1 MASILKV
8 NTIQDATNSTTA
20 MTVDTAGRVSQP
32 TKPMWFAYFA
42 SGSYSFASGET
53 SKAPY
58 TTTLTNVGSCWSTTD
73 RHFTAPIAGTYQINF
88 GLTILYNAASRY
100 VVFRV
105 YKGGSFLGS
114 VHSGHALPTGSG
126 GQYSHRMSQLILTF
140 SQGET
145 FYVIPQADVSLD
157 LHNDLGTHCSGFL
170 IG

>member
-73 RHFTAPIAGTYQINF
+73 RQFTAPIAGTYQINF

-140 SQGET
+140 SQGAT

-157 LHNDLGTHCSGFL
+157 LHNDLGTHSSGFL

>member
-20 MTVDTAGRVSQP
+20 MTVDTAGRVLQP

-73 RHFTAPIAGTYQINF
+73 RQFTAPIAGTYQINF
-88 GLTILYNAASRY
+88 AMTLAE
-100 VVFRV
+100 
-105 YKGGSFLGS
+105 LGS
-114 VHSGHALPTGSG
+114 VHSGHPLPTGSSN
-126 GQYSHRMSQLILTF
+126 QFSHRMSQVILTF

-145 FYVIPQADVSLD
+145 FYVIPQAENTCELYA
-157 LHNDLGTHCSGFL
+157 DLGTHCSGFL
-170 IG
+170 LG